1 MKAYSD
7 FAVLYDELMND
18 IDYEKWFHYIES
30 IFKEYNKSP
39 KTILEMACG
48 TGNLTEFFC
57 KAKYKVTCFDL
68 SEDMLTVAYEKL
80 GNYKNVKVLRQD
92 MTNLSLGKNK
102 FDVVVSAC
110 DSINYIT
117 DSEDLLKV
125 FKNAY
130 DHLEEGGLFIFDIN
144 SYYKLRNIIGE
155 NIFIQDTDDIFYVW
169 DNEFI
174 EEEDICN
181 FYLTFFVKEDDNYNR
196 FDETHKERA
205 YKNEEIVG
213 KLQKANFKNINMY
226 DGFNFSEVTH
236 DSERVFFVGVKES

>member
-7 FAVLYDELMND
+7 FALLYDELMND

-30 IFKEYNKSP
+30 IFEKYNKKP

-57 KAKYKVTCFDL
+57 KSNYKVTCFDL
-68 SEDMLTVAYEKL
+68 SEDMLTVAYDKL
-80 GNYKNVKVLRQD
+80 SSYRNVKILKQD
-92 MTNLSLGKNK
+92 MTDLSLGDNK
-102 FDVVVSAC
+102 FDIVISAC

-125 FKNAY
+125 FNNAY

-144 SYYKLRNIIGE
+144 SYYKLKNIIGE
-155 NIFIQDTDDIFYVW
+155 NIFIEDTDDIFYIW

-174 EEEDICN
+174 EDEEICN
-181 FYLTFFVKEDDNYNR
+181 FYLTFFVKENGHYNR
-196 FDETHKERA
+196 FDEMHRERA
-205 YKNEEIVG
+205 YRNTEVIE
-213 KLQKANFKNINMY
+213 KLKESNFKNINMY
-226 DGFNFSEVTH
+226 DSFNFNEVKD
-236 DSERVFFVGVKES
+236 DSDRVFFVAVK